1 MDNPDDTALLEAF
14 LAGDVSAF
22 EALADRHQAAL
33 LRHARFLLANAAEA
47 EDVVQEVLMK
57 LVQRTP
63 EPPRR
68 SQNETELE
76 WRTRANASFASWLH
90 RVTRNACMDTIRS
103 ESRRSAREHLAA
115 PPEATA
121 GGIDAVEADDTRA
134 AVERGLER
142 LAQDQ
147 REVLALRLL
156 NGKSYREIAEVTGKK
171 VGTVGWLVSVG
182 LKALASDLESL
193 LAGGPAP
200 SPIQSEAPRLQ
211 GDAS

>member
-1 MDNPDDTALLEAF
+1 MQSPDDTALLEAF
-14 LAGDVSAF
+14 AAGDKYAF
-22 EALADRHQAAL
+22 EALVDHHEAAL
-33 LRHARFLLANAAEA
+33 LRHARSLLASAAEA
-47 EDVVQEVLMK
+47 EDVVQEVFMK

-63 EPPRR
+63 ELTRR
-68 SQNETELE
+68 SPNETEHD
-76 WRTRANASFASWLH
+76 WRTRANASFAAWLH

-103 ESRRSAREHLAA
+103 ESRRSAREHIAA

-121 GGIDAVEADDTRA
+121 GGIDAVEAEDTRA
-134 AVERGLER
+134 AVERGLQR

-200 SPIQSEAPRLQ
+200 SPVESEAPRLQ
-211 GDAS
+211 GGAS